1 MKKRVILGMSGGMDS
16 SMSAILL
23 QRQGYEVIGAT
34 LQTHTEA
41 NDKNIV
47 DAQNLAKSLQIE
59 HHLIDCRN
67 EFKKEVI
74 TYFAD
79 EYING
84 RTPNPCVY
92 CNRTIKWKYLLDL
105 ALQLDCDHI
114 ATGHYVRVLKEN
126 KYFYIQKG
134 MDPAKDQSYF
144 LWNLSQDVLSKAIFP
159 LGQLKKTEVRALASE
174 LGYQNIADKKESMG
188 VCFLAGTD
196 YRNYL
201 KKLLTSDHPSLQ
213 PGPVIDSNNNV
224 LGHHEGFPFYTIGQ
238 KRGIEGVANGQC
250 VVSINPERR
259 ALITGKKSDLF
270 TNQIHLHEYSLT
282 TDKSLWQDREVFI
295 RVRGLDSVPGYQGK
309 IEINNNSLAVYFN
322 EDVWAITPGQSIVF
336 YQDDK
341 LIGGGIS

>member
-1 MKKRVILGMSGGMDS
+1 MNKRVILGMSGGMDS

-23 QRQGYEVIGAT
+23 QRQGYKVIGAT
-34 LQTHTEA
+34 LQTHTKA
-41 NDKNIV
+41 DDKNIM

-59 HHLIDCRN
+59 HHLIDCRD

-105 ALQLDCDHI
+105 ALQLDCDQI
-114 ATGHYVRVLKEN
+114 ATGHYVRVLQEN
-126 KYFYIQKG
+126 NQYYIKKG

-144 LWNLSQDVLSKAIFP
+144 LWNLSQEVLSKAIFP
-159 LGQLKKTEVRALASE
+159 LGQLKKTEVRQLTSE

-196 YRNYL
+196 YRDYL
-201 KKLLTSDHPSLQ
+201 TRFLTEDHPSLQ
-213 PGPVIDSNNNV
+213 AGPVIDSNNNQ
-224 LGHHEGFPFYTIGQ
+224 LGHHDGFPFYTIGQ
-238 KRGIEGVANGQC
+238 RRGIEGVAKGQC
-250 VVSINPERR
+250 VVGIDPARK
-259 ALITGKKSDLF
+259 ALIAGDRNELYTKQLYLK
-270 TNQIHLHEYSLT
+270 EYSLT
-282 TDKSLWQDREVFI
+282 PNTSLWENREVFI
-295 RVRGLDSVPGYQGK
+295 RVRGLDSVPGYYGK
-309 IEINNNSLAVYFN
+309 IKTNNDSLEVYFN

-341 LIGGGIS
+341 LIGGGIV